1 MVSRWRRTA
10 VGMLWSWELLW
21 FLGGLVGEL
30 RYGPAIEVNGKFTS
44 VPLLV
49 PPPTDFLMA
58 VGHVSE
64 G

>member
-1 MVSRWRRTA
+1 
-10 VGMLWSWELLW
+10 MLWSWELLW

-30 RYGPAIEVNGKFTS
+30 RYGPAIDVVNGKFMS